1 MVKSVTQLF
10 DGIYRRPAFWLSL
23 AAAILYSSWPLGFVF
38 NPGVAHHLLASELEA
53 PHEPFNWVFVSMDVL
68 TGVTVSIIGILQ
80 LKAHKRGALL
90 NTSIYGYIAFGVL
103 VALAAVS
110 PLNCNPGTKSCGP
123 LIDDPIVIIHG
134 FASIVS
140 VILLLVSIVVLTP
153 LIKQYIRVSKMVRI
167 LFVAMVGCWILF
179 GIGSL
184 LELALNIR
192 GNTLQYYFITVC
204 SISIIFIVSVIEH
217 VGVREHTVLTY
228 KEIGMIPKPESV

>member
-1 MVKSVTQLF
+1 MVKAVTQLF
-10 DGIYRRPAFWLSL
+10 DGIYRRPAFWLSC
-23 AAAILYSSWPLGFVF
+23 AAAILYSSWPLGFML

-53 PHEPFNWVFVSMDVL
+53 PHEPFNWVFISMDVL

-80 LKAHKRGALL
+80 LRAHKRGALM
-90 NTSIYGYIAFGVL
+90 NASIYGYIFFGIL
-103 VALAAVS
+103 VALAALS
-110 PLNCNPGTKSCGP
+110 PLNCNPGTNSCGP

-140 VILLLVSIVVLTP
+140 VILLLVSILVLTP
-153 LIKQYIRVSKMVRI
+153 LIRQYIRVSKMVRI
-167 LFVAMVGCWILF
+167 LFVTMVGCWTVF

-204 SISIIFIVSVIEH
+204 SVSIIFIVSVIEH
-217 VGVREHTVLTY
+217 VGVRERKVLTY
-228 KEIGMIPKPESV
+228 EEVGIPKPKSA